1 MRVRELQI
9 RLCCAATV
17 ALLAAAGAAQAAPSC
32 KGVTTT
38 SVAFGVYNPISAT
51 PTDSLGTIS
60 YFCPGAL
67 APVISI
73 NAGGSGTFSP
83 RQMVSAFS
91 DVLGYNLYADAARTI
106 VWGDGTGGTS
116 TVPGTTSTKPATANV
131 YGRIFP
137 GQSVGSGSYS
147 DTLTVT
153 INF

>member
-1 MRVRELQI
+1 MRFSELQI
-9 RLCCAATV
+9 RLCCAALV
-17 ALLAAAGAAQAAPSC
+17 LLAAAGGARAVPSC
-32 KGVTTT
+32 KGLATT
-38 SVAFGVYNPISAT
+38 SVAFGAYNPISAT
-51 PTDSLGTIS
+51 PTDSVGTIS

-73 NAGGSGTFSP
+73 NAGSGGGFSP
-83 RQMVSAFS
+83 RQMSSAFT
-91 DVLGYNLYADAARTI
+91 DLLGYNLYLDAARTI

-116 TVPGTTSTKPATANV
+116 TAPGITSTKPATANV

-137 GQSVGSGSYS
+137 RQSVGSGSYS